1 MRIKFNQLLWAGAAV
16 LAAWVG
22 IQYLLPIA
30 IPFLLGAG
38 LALLAEPA
46 TRLLHKRLKLPR
58 ALAAGIGVT
67 VTFLFCLLLLL
78 LLGALLLRELA
89 ALAQVLPDLEQT
101 ARSGMGLLS
110 TWLLEKISQLPPGV
124 QTILERNIT
133 GIFSGGN
140 ALLDELVK
148 YLLGLTK
155 ALLTH
160 VPQSALTLGTAIISS
175 YMISCRLP
183 DLRVWWRDQFGRGTP
198 LLQKLRRVRRALGG
212 WFLAQVK
219 LSGVTWGLLS
229 LGFLILGIPYAL
241 LWAVLVALVD
251 ALPVLGTGAV
261 LIPWSMISFLEGNSP
276 RALGLLGL
284 YAVVALTRSVLEPRL
299 VGRQLGLDPLLTLVC
314 LYAGFQLWGIA
325 GMIFAP
331 LLAVAIRQFL
341 PQIGKNTPPE

>member
-1 MRIKFNQLLWAGAAV
+1 MRTKLNQFLWAGAAV
-16 LAAWVG
+16 LAAWLS

-30 IPFLLGAG
+30 VPFLLGAG

-46 TRLLHKRLKLPR
+46 TRQLHKRLRLPR

-67 VTFLFCLLLLL
+67 VTFLACLLLLL

-110 TWLLEKISQLPPGV
+110 GWLLEKISQLPPGV
-124 QTILERNIT
+124 QAILERNIT

-183 DLRVWWRDQFGRGTP
+183 DIKTWWHSQFSKGTP
-198 LLQKLRRVRRALGG
+198 LLQKLRRVRKALGG

-219 LSGVTWGLLS
+219 LSAVTWGLLS
-229 LGFLILGIPYAL
+229 LGFLILRIPYAL

-276 RALGLLGL
+276 RALGLLGI
-284 YAVVALTRSVLEPRL
+284 YAIVALTRSVLEPRL

-331 LLAVAIRQFL
+331 LLAVAVRQFL
-341 PQIGKNTPPE
+341 PQFGKNTPLE